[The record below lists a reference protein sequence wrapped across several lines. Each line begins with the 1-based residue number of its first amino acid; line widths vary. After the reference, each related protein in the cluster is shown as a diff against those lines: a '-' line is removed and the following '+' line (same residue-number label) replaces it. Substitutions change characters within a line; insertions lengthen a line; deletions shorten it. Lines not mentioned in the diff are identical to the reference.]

1 MEKMP
6 FRPEMDVMN
15 TVNALETTTMMHLSM
30 TSEVVSSNW
39 QQQLP
44 TLSGTTVTLRE
55 LRRSDAPSL
64 FAMLTTEE
72 VARFISPPPTTV
84 EGFER
89 FIAWTL
95 RQRTDGAYACFAVTV
110 KGFDTAIGIF
120 QVRELEP
127 GFRTAEWG
135 FAIGS
140 PFWGTGVFAEGAALV
155 LDFAFDT
162 LGVHRLEARA
172 AVQNGRGNGALLK
185 AGAVQEGVLRRSL
198 LKNGRYLDQALYA
211 IVEDDYRAAAARQAE
226 ASVAPVRHVR
236 VH

>member
-6 FRPEMDVMN
+6 YRAELDLQVIQPSSDE
-15 TVNALETTTMMHLSM
+15 AITTD
-30 TSEVVSSNW
+30 W
-39 QQQLP
+39 QKRLP
-44 TLSGTTVTLRE
+44 VLMGQHVTLRE
-55 LRRSDAPSL
+55 LRASDAPSL

-72 VARFISPPPTTV
+72 VARFISPPPTSV

-95 RQRTDGAYACFAVTV
+95 RQRTAGSYACFAVTV
-110 KGFDTAIGIF
+110 GDSDTAIGIF

-127 GFRTAEWG
+127 GFGTAEWG

-140 PFWGTGVFAEGAALV
+140 PFWGTGAFKEGAELV
-155 LDFAFDT
+155 IQFAFEA

-172 AVQNGRGNGALLK
+172 AVLNGRGNRALMK
-185 AGAVQEGVLRRSL
+185 IGAVQEGILRKSFLR
-198 LKNGRYLDQALYA
+198 NGQYLDQVLYA
-211 IVEDDYRAAAARQAE
+211 IVDDDWFGRAAKPAD
-226 ASVAPVRHVR
+226 VVW